1 MWRGNV
7 RARYGEGGQGFEEPA
22 DHDPGV
28 IFPGIGRAAVA
39 EGPAQI
45 PAEQSEAETPQG
57 REGCVAVEI
66 EFWGEGAEGVENTR
80 DDEGDKSEEGNG

>member
-1 MWRGNV
+1 MSLRPRFGEREREREREVKGGDV
-7 RARYGEGGQGFEEPA
+7 RARYSEGGQGFEEPA

-45 PAEQSEAETPQG
+45 PG
-57 REGCVAVEI
+57 
-66 EFWGEGAEGVENTR
+66 
-80 DDEGDKSEEGNG
+80 